1 MDGTYRELL
10 SGPRRSETSAETSRK
25 PKGAPSSFK
34 LIYPVQNSNN
44 INYRVNSYSTRLVNS
59 IALFPDQVIPQMK
72 RRLICMH
79 HWSIHLNVTISRL
92 TFCLFLLRKFVG
104 VIFTPPDTASSV
116 MHINN
121 QLTDIHTQLKCL
133 PVLQS
138 AVQEIQA
145 TQNTM
150 SSSLEFFNSIV
161 EELRGKVESLETKNM
176 QLQKRNEDLEKR
188 VTELE
193 KNFEEQNQYSRR
205 ENL

>member
-104 VIFTPPDTASSV
+104 VIFTPPDIASEIYNWKFQPKG
-116 MHINN
+116 INN
-121 QLTDIHTQLKCL
+121 N
-133 PVLQS
+133 
-138 AVQEIQA
+138 E
-145 TQNTM
+145 
-150 SSSLEFFNSIV
+150 
-161 EELRGKVESLETKNM
+161 ETKKIVTK
-176 QLQKRNEDLEKR
+176 KRERDWNTTGTPWR
-188 VTELE
+188 PT
-193 KNFEEQNQYSRR
+193 KNPPRIFQHLMIMTS
-205 ENL
+205 LK

>member
-104 VIFTPPDTASSV
+104 VIFTPPDITSEIYNWKFQPKG
-116 MHINN
+116 INN
-121 QLTDIHTQLKCL
+121 N
-133 PVLQS
+133 
-138 AVQEIQA
+138 E
-145 TQNTM
+145 
-150 SSSLEFFNSIV
+150 
-161 EELRGKVESLETKNM
+161 ETKKNC
-176 QLQKRNEDLEKR
+176 NEEEGERLKYDRDAMTTYKESPKNLSASHDHD
-188 VTELE
+188 VTEVMKSHLP
-193 KNFEEQNQYSRR
+193 
-205 ENL
+205 